1 MTLIKNKQ
9 TKLKWFI
16 LIGNKY
22 VHVKYT
28 IWLCFFPNYLA
39 NLQQNTVSNEWWSKV
54 IIRMY

>member
-1 MTLIKNKQ
+1 MTLLKNKK

-22 VHVKYT
+22 VHVKCT

-39 NLQQNTVSNEWWSKV
+39 NLQQILSATNDDQ
-54 IIRMY
+54 R